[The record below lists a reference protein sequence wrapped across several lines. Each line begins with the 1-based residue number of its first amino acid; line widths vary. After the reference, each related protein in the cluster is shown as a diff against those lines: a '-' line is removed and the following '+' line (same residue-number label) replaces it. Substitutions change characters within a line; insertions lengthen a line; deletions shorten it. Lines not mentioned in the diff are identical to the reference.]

1 MNPDIVPEK
10 KKRKEKRKKKNSKK
24 NPKKNPKKPTIKWI
38 SQYILFSRSWLW
50 PLSAE
55 KGVAVFFPW
64 VCQCCQVIL
73 TIVSGDHTLT
83 LCTALLILL
92 FTLFSISDNASIAFQ
107 FFSRNSYIPQK
118 RNERVKHSLIWKGH
132 ESRLILTNVIS
143 SRESVQFYAKT
154 KPVSSLY
161 MENMV
166 YRFKYFLIQDS
177 NTQLLTMNKLHTS
190 LAVQCLTTKH
200 STWYTTFLAPLGI
213 FEWRN
218 VKWFPCLHSLM

>member
-1 MNPDIVPEK
+1 MIIPWHFV
-10 KKRKEKRKKKNSKK
+10 
-24 NPKKNPKKPTIKWI
+24 
-38 SQYILFSRSWLW
+38 QHSWFYCLH
-50 PLSAE
+50 
-55 KGVAVFFPW
+55 FFPFLTMHPLPSSSFH
-64 VCQCCQVIL
+64 VIP
-73 TIVSGDHTLT
+73 I
-83 LCTALLILL
+83 
-92 FTLFSISDNASIAFQ
+92 
-107 FFSRNSYIPQK
+107 YPQK
-118 RNERVKHSLIWKGH
+118 RNEGVKHSLMWKGH

-161 MENMV
+161 IKNMV

-200 STWYTTFLAPLGI
+200 STWHTTFLALLGI

-218 VKWFPCLHSLM
+218 VKWFVFT

>member
-1 MNPDIVPEK
+1 MALAPVSW
-10 KKRKEKRKKKNSKK
+10 KRS
-24 NPKKNPKKPTIKWI
+24 
-38 SQYILFSRSWLW
+38 SC
-50 PLSAE
+50 
-55 KGVAVFFPW
+55 FFPW

-118 RNERVKHSLIWKGH
+118 RNEGVKHSLMWKGH

-161 MENMV
+161 IKNMV

-177 NTQLLTMNKLHTS
+177 NTQLLTMNILHTS

-200 STWYTTFLAPLGI
+200 STWHTTFLAPLGI